1 MTTSDINIYT
11 HTARD
16 CGEARG
22 LQRRRRQGDGPGRFR
37 SSGLVYYPASI
48 LHQLYPRS
56 MMGPDLVS
64 PTATQCCI
72 AHNVHFLDGVHFMHS
87 ARLPVLHHAL
97 KDLGK
102 VRGCGRRGRA
112 GEGKSWTRGMGSQ
125 PSKSCCRRITNDPT
139 PFPHPQI
146 RRISTEFTFKADAAF
161 LQDNI
166 RVSAATEPLGALG
179 DLGWCVQWGRLRLMC
194 GSIGWPTNRPTD

>member
-139 PFPHPQI
+139 PFPPTPRSGESARSSPS
-146 RRISTEFTFKADAAF
+146 RRTRLFSRTT
-161 LQDNI
+161 
-166 RVSAATEPLGALG
+166 SACRRPPSPWGPWVTWAGACSG
-179 DLGWCVQWGRLRLMC
+179 GACA
-194 GSIGWPTNRPTD
+194 